1 MRKNS
6 GVTELGVA
14 EYLLRDLPRQHGARV
29 HARWWTISSQRRCHH
44 GLTARISSMVT
55 IGLRSS
61 VYRTHGAG
69 HRLWCSFGNLL
80 LLLWWLELARV
91 GVFYYENREQFRSLK
106 LPILASQ
113 TIEAFPDGFELTVH
127 KPSPGTHPTLSI
139 NRELPFSLPLPAWCG
154 TVMSLLLGHMSRTNL
169 SAEDAAELLPV
180 PRILFTTERGLR
192 ELGGEAHLLHLVLTE
207 TRTHA
212 SASRTLT
219 LAPDLALASSLALA
233 LASTRALALAST
245 LALALA

>member
-1 MRKNS
+1 
-6 GVTELGVA
+6 
-14 EYLLRDLPRQHGARV
+14 
-29 HARWWTISSQRRCHH
+29 
-44 GLTARISSMVT
+44 MVT

-106 LPILASQ
+106 LPHLASQ

-219 LAPDLALASSLALA
+219 LAPDLALASTRPLA

>member
-1 MRKNS
+1 
-6 GVTELGVA
+6 
-14 EYLLRDLPRQHGARV
+14 
-29 HARWWTISSQRRCHH
+29 
-44 GLTARISSMVT
+44 MVT

-106 LPILASQ
+106 LPSLASQ

-139 NRELPFSLPLPAWCG
+139 NRELPFLSLI
-154 TVMSLLLGHMSRTNL
+154 H
-169 SAEDAAELLPV
+169 
-180 PRILFTTERGLR
+180 I
-192 ELGGEAHLLHLVLTE
+192 
-207 TRTHA
+207 
-212 SASRTLT
+212 
-219 LAPDLALASSLALA
+219 
-233 LASTRALALAST
+233 
-245 LALALA
+245 

>member
-106 LPILASQ
+106 LPSLASQ
-113 TIEAFPDGFELTVH
+113 TIEAFPDEVPYRKDRDLRLEWVVWREVALGL
-127 KPSPGTHPTLSI
+127 SRGNPTLTS
-139 NRELPFSLPLPAWCG
+139 P
-154 TVMSLLLGHMSRTNL
+154 SRRWGSGRWN
-169 SAEDAAELLPV
+169 
-180 PRILFTTERGLR
+180 I
-192 ELGGEAHLLHLVLTE
+192 
-207 TRTHA
+207 
-212 SASRTLT
+212 
-219 LAPDLALASSLALA
+219 
-233 LASTRALALAST
+233 
-245 LALALA
+245 